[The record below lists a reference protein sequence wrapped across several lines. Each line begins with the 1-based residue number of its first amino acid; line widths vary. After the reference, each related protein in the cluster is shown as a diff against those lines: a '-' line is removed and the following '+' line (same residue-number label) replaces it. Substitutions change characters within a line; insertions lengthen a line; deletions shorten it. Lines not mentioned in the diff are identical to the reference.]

1 MAHGDYP
8 RSEILSAIT
17 IVQPLQQGLYNV
29 LCTMLCDDLQGR
41 NADGGRD
48 AGQEGI
54 HAYLWLIYVAVW
66 QKPIQHCKAT
76 ILQLKIF
83 LKVRAIYLYPLSLR
97 TVPGIEKTVYM
108 CWRGK
113 N

>member
-17 IVQPLQQGLYNV
+17 IFQPLQQGLYNV

-48 AGQEGI
+48 AGQGGDT
-54 HAYLWLIYVAVW
+54 
-66 QKPIQHCKAT
+66 C
-76 ILQLKIF
+76 ILMADLCCCMAETNTT
-83 LKVRAIYLYPLSLR
+83 L
-97 TVPGIEKTVYM
+97 
-108 CWRGK
+108 
-113 N
+113 